1 LVHTKSIR
9 FSHAARRT
17 QTRLPALKQKPK
29 LGQNFLVDPAAC
41 MAIVHALGDISQH
54 TVVEIGPGAGAI
66 TELLAPRAARL
77 IAIEL
82 DRELAPRLRQQFAA
96 APAVKIVQADVLT
109 VDFDLLRG
117 GGDRLLVVGNLPY
130 YITSDILLRLF
141 HFHEA
146 VSRAVIMVQRE
157 VADRIAAV
165 PGTRDYGL
173 LSATAQLYARVERV
187 LTLPPEA
194 FMPPP
199 DVHSTVLRL
208 EMQPQ
213 FARLG
218 VEAEPFIAFLKQSFA
233 QKRKTLAKNL
243 RAAGFAGDKV
253 AAALESA
260 GVAPAARA
268 EELGLDSMA
277 RIWRLL
283 Q

>member
-1 LVHTKSIR
+1 
-9 FSHAARRT
+9 
-17 QTRLPALKQKPK
+17 
-29 LGQNFLVDPAAC
+29 
-41 MAIVHALGDISQH
+41 MAIIHALGDISRH

-77 IAIEL
+77 VAIEL
-82 DRELAPRLRQQFAA
+82 DRDLAPRLREQFAA
-96 APAVKIVQADVLT
+96 IPSVEILQADVLT
-109 VDFDLLRG
+109 VDLDQLRSG
-117 GGDRLLVVGNLPY
+117 EDRLLVVGNLPY

-141 HFHEA
+141 HYHEA

-199 DVHSTVLRL
+199 DVYSTVLRL
-208 EMQPQ
+208 ELQPR
-213 FARLG
+213 FAELG

-243 RAAGFAGDKV
+243 RAAGITAEAA

-268 EELGLDSMA
+268 EELGLEAMA
-277 RIWRLL
+277 RIWLSL

>member
-1 LVHTKSIR
+1 
-9 FSHAARRT
+9 
-17 QTRLPALKQKPK
+17 LKHKPK

-41 MAIVHALGDISQH
+41 MAIVRALGDVSQQ

-77 IAIEL
+77 VAIEL
-82 DRELAPRLRQQFAA
+82 DRDLAPRLREQFAST
-96 APAVKIVQADVLT
+96 PSVEILQADVLT
-109 VDFDLLRG
+109 VDFDQLRHG
-117 GGDRLLVVGNLPY
+117 EKRLAVVGNLPY

-146 VSRAVIMVQRE
+146 ISRAVIMVQRE

-173 LSATAQLYARVERV
+173 LSATAQLYAGIERV

-208 EMQPQ
+208 DMQPR
-213 FARLG
+213 FAELG
-218 VEAEPFIAFLKQSFA
+218 VEAEPFIAFLKQSFV

-243 RAAGFAGDKV
+243 RAAGFASDLV
-253 AAALESA
+253 TRALQSA
-260 GVAPAARA
+260 EVAPASRA
-268 EELGLDSMA
+268 EELGLDAMA
-277 RIWRLL
+277 RIWHALR
-283 Q
+283 